1 MFHRRM
7 KCKQVWNNMRQYFH
21 FSIPVI
27 YAVQR
32 FVWYVFAM
40 WLRIRFVMY
49 IVSLDDRSK
58 VTYCLLAKCICNGA
72 GVQRHFWRLLHA
84 LFHLLHPGHHLVQAV
99 LHTQGARQSHLQL
112 LVAVTHRLRQVVV
125 SLCDVIYKQKLI

>member
-7 KCKQVWNNMRQYFH
+7 KCKQVWNNIRQYFH
-21 FSIPVI
+21 CSIPVI
-27 YAVQR
+27 VHCR
-32 FVWYVFAM
+32 DFSGKFLLCV
-40 WLRIRFVMY
+40 LRIHFVMY

-72 GVQRHFWRLLHA
+72 GVQQHFWRLLHA

-112 LVAVTHRLRQVVV
+112 LVTVTHRLRQVVV
-125 SLCDVIYKQKLI
+125 SLCDVIYKHKLI